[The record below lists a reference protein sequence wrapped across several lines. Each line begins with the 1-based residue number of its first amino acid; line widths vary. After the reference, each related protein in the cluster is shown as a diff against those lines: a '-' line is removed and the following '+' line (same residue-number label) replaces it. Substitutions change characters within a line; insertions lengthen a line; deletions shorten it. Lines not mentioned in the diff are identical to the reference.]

1 MKRMLVANL
10 LVPVLCLLMNGAMA
24 QLKRTDSV
32 TTAQAFPAFEKSV
45 LAPDHHDL
53 FFGSTD
59 IARIRL
65 LIKKNDPVITMGF
78 RGLQTAADR
87 YLQYPPVRYALDDAG
102 LRIQVIHDLAD
113 QVPVLVLM
121 YRITNEKKYA
131 EKCLA
136 QMAEMVKFPDW
147 GEGRHFLDAGIA
159 AFNAAFVYSGLYNE
173 MPSGFRASLVEATKR
188 HVLLPA
194 AQQVQHKA
202 WWYLSPQNWNGVCN
216 SGIVMAALAMRRED
230 EALMRTLFTTAVN
243 GLPAYLNAFEPDG
256 QSEEGVWYW
265 NYGQLYTILGIEAMQ
280 RTLGTS
286 FGLYDRPG
294 LKKTGW
300 FPFYM
305 SGPAAS
311 LNIGDDAVK
320 EGLFP
325 SYFWY
330 ARQFNDSQLARKQY
344 EVCMQN
350 KTVSWLDLL
359 YYQPE
364 LLAENT
370 QTGIAGP
377 SYLRGIE
384 LVSLRQN
391 EDKNS
396 LFIAMHGGNNAAN
409 HGHLDAGSF
418 EIQALGEVWAYANLG
433 KDKYVYPGYFTMD
446 ARPTY
451 LQPDSAQQKPGRFH
465 FYRVRAE
472 GKNCVVFNPATGPDQ
487 DPVGI
492 AKIGDVIRGG
502 NVDSCSAELTDC
514 YKRDI
519 HQYRRSISLHKKKP
533 AIYVTDEMNTI
544 KPSALWW
551 SMHTKARIKLSAD
564 KRVAFLTIKDKTMV
578 ASINA
583 PATAVFQVLEATYL
597 PGESFPLTHNSPN
610 TGFKKLCIHLDGVE
624 NTIIRVEFAPKA
636 KSR

>member
-1 MKRMLVANL
+1 
-10 LVPVLCLLMNGAMA
+10 MA
-24 QLKRTDSV
+24 QSKSTDSV
-32 TTAQAFPAFEKSV
+32 TTTQVFNAFEKSV
-45 LAPDHHDL
+45 LAPDHPDL
-53 FFGSTD
+53 FFSSAD
-59 IARIRL
+59 MERIRL
-65 LIKKNDPVITMGF
+65 LIKKNDPVIGMGF
-78 RGLQTAADR
+78 RGLQTAADQ

-121 YRITNEKKYA
+121 YRITAEKKYA
-131 EKCLA
+131 EKCIA
-136 QMAEMVKFPDW
+136 QIAEMVKFPDW
-147 GEGRHFLDAGIA
+147 GEDRHFLDAGIA
-159 AFNAAFVYSGLYNE
+159 AFNVAFVYSGLYNE
-173 MPSGFRASLVEATKR
+173 MTPGFRASLVEATKR

-194 AQQVQHKA
+194 AQQIQHKA
-202 WWYLSPQNWNGVCN
+202 WWYVSPQNWNGVCN
-216 SGIVMAALAMRRED
+216 SGIIMAALAMRRED
-230 EALMRTLFTTAVN
+230 PELMRTMFTTAIN
-243 GLPAYLNAFEPDG
+243 GLPAYLDAFEPDG

-265 NYGQLYTILGIEAMQ
+265 NYGQLYTILGMEAMQ

-286 FGLYDRPG
+286 FGLYNRPG

-311 LNIGDDAVK
+311 LNIGDDGVK

-330 ARQFNDSQLARKQY
+330 ARQFNDRQLACKQY

-350 KTVSWLDLL
+350 KSVSWMDLL
-359 YYQPE
+359 YYQPG
-364 LLAENT
+364 LVAGNAP
-370 QTGIAGP
+370 TGTAGA
-377 SYLRGIE
+377 SYIRGIE

-446 ARPTY
+446 AKPTY

-465 FYRVRAE
+465 FYRIRAE
-472 GKNCVVFNPATGPDQ
+472 GKNCVVFNPSTRPDQ
-487 DPVGI
+487 DPAGR
-492 AKIGDVIRGG
+492 AKIANVVREGD
-502 NVDSCSAELTDC
+502 VDSCSAELTDC
-514 YKRDI
+514 YKRDVQ
-519 HQYRRSISLHKKKP
+519 QYRRSISMHKNKP
-533 AIYVTDEMNTI
+533 AIYVTDEINAI
-544 KPSALWW
+544 ASSNLWW
-551 SMHTKARIKLSAD
+551 GMHTKANITLSAD
-564 KRVAFLTIKDKTMV
+564 KRVAILTIKDKTLE
-578 ASINA
+578 ASIST
-583 PATAVFQVLEATYL
+583 PADAAFQVVEATYL

-610 TGFKKLCIHLDGVE
+610 TGFKKLCIHLEGVK
-624 NTIIRVEFAPKA
+624 NTSIRVAFTPKG